1 MLDALI
7 MKILADGEY
16 PCDCGYETCETQL
29 VVSRNGNLIGILDP
43 NGVGFSVNFVL
54 PDGIRLC
61 WETPDG
67 TPWELFGRIMLHL
80 HNLGPLREGDADAF
94 TTFIR
99 QNRPE
104 VKP

>member
-1 MLDALI
+1 MSAHDCGIRAVEARDSADFPETQELYI
-7 MKILADGEY
+7 SNQNDGERY
-16 PCDCGYETCETQL
+16 PTAVISY
-29 VVSRNGNLIGILDP
+29 
-43 NGVGFSVNFVL
+43 L
-54 PDGIRLC
+54 PPGIRLC
-61 WETPDG
+61 RETPDG